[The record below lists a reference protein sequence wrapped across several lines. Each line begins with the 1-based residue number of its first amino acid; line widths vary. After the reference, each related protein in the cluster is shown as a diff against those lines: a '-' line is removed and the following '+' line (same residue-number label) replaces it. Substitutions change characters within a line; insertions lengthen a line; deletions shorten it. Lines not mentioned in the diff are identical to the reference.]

1 MCFNPR
7 THEGCDVLFLVSAVT
22 NSSFNPRTHEGCDE
36 VINKVIVHELWFQ
49 STHPQGVRQDE
60 ELRIIRPR
68 IVSIHAPTRGAT
80 KTLVS
85 LIWALRSFNPRTH
98 EGCDTFHCVTSQV
111 CLCFNPRTHEGCD
124 RINLRPILHGK
135 SFNPRTHEGCDLLS

>member
-98 EGCDTFHCVTSQV
+98 EGCD
-111 CLCFNPRTHEGCD
+111 
-124 RINLRPILHGK
+124 
-135 SFNPRTHEGCDLLS
+135 

>member
-80 KTLVS
+80 YAIEVRFFAVGVSIHAPTRGATL
-85 LIWALRSFNPRTH
+85 
-98 EGCDTFHCVTSQV
+98 
-111 CLCFNPRTHEGCD
+111 
-124 RINLRPILHGK
+124 
-135 SFNPRTHEGCDLLS
+135 